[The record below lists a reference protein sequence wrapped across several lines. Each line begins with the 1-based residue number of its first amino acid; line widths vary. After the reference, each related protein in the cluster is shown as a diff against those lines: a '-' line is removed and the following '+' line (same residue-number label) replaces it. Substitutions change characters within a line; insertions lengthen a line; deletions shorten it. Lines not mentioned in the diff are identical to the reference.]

1 VIQPDE
7 VVAVLRLP
15 RAEESWEAVI
25 FSGLIPFLGAGGVL
39 YLLWRAVRSN
49 PENDLPPEERL
60 GAGWVHGLPPA
71 EQPASKPG
79 PEQNPGQDPEQKKEG
94 GPKGPPS

>member
-1 VIQPDE
+1 MIQPNE
-7 VVAVLRLP
+7 VAAVLHLP

-25 FSGLIPFLGAGGVL
+25 FSGLIPFLGAAGVL
-39 YLLWRAVRSN
+39 YLLWHAVRSN

-60 GAGWVHGLPPA
+60 GADWVHGLPPSA
-71 EQPASKPG
+71 DPA
-79 PEQNPGQDPEQKKEG
+79 PEQNPKPDPGQKKEG

>member
-1 VIQPDE
+1 MIQPNE
-7 VVAVLRLP
+7 VVAVFQLP
-15 RAEESWEAVI
+15 RAEESWEAVM
-25 FSGLIPFLGAGGVL
+25 FSGLIPFLGAVGVL

-60 GAGWVHGLPPA
+60 GADWVHGLPPA
-71 EQPASKPG
+71 PDPT
-79 PEQNPGQDPEQKKEG
+79 PEQKPGQDAGPKKEG